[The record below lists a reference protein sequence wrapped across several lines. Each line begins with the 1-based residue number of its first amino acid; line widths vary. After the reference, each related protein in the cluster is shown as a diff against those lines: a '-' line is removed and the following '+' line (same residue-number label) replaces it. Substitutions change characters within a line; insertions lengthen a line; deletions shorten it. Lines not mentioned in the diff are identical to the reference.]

1 LLLGFNN
8 PLYVNS
14 NYGFFLQMM
23 PFILTIIALI
33 WGSQAATR
41 KRLGS
46 PAALGTPYIRGE
58 RGL

>member
-1 LLLGFNN
+1 MKKLFQREWVSCLVDALLPVFA
-8 PLYVNS
+8 
-14 NYGFFLQMM
+14 
-23 PFILTIIALI
+23 TIIALV
-33 WGSQAATR
+33 WGSRAATR